1 MSASGKFFGEMANLV
16 LITNLCLWKRGK
28 LGIEPLPGTQVL
40 TSWRKAKSG
49 ADPGN
54 VEIKH
59 SAQIRQSG
67 VDQSLSGTEELI
79 REKANLLL
87 NPYLETKKFS

>member
-1 MSASGKFFGEMANLV
+1 ME
-16 LITNLCLWKRGK
+16 
-28 LGIEPLPGTQVL
+28 
-40 TSWRKAKSG
+40 KAKSG
-49 ADPGN
+49 AHPGN
-54 VEIKH
+54 LEMKH

-87 NPYLETKKFS
+87 NPCLETNFFS

>member
-1 MSASGKFFGEMANLV
+1 MANLV
-16 LITNLCLWKRGK
+16 LITNLCLRRRGK
-28 LGIEPLPGTQVL
+28 LGIEPLPGIQGVINCK
-40 TSWRKAKSG
+40 KAKSG

-54 VEIKH
+54 LEKKH

-79 REKANLLL
+79 REKANPLL
-87 NPYLETKKFS
+87 EKRRK